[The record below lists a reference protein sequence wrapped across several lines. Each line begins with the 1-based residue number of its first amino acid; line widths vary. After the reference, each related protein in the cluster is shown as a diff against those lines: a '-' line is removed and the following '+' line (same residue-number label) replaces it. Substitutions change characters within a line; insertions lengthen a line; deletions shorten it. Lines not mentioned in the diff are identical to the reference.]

1 MIKNDTVSVWQLS
14 LFELNRKMI
23 VTGVLVKNNTV
34 LTDLST
40 GSWNHMS
47 SIARSY
53 FVAPYANRE
62 VIAVSS
68 TGKIKT
74 TTNKNGAF
82 FFEADL
88 PFSRGFSLTIEGNR
102 ELIVAAG
109 SLDEFYN
116 SKKTRLS
123 VISDIDDTIMVSHTR
138 QRLRSIFTTL
148 FRPYHK
154 RAAIRFTQ
162 KLFESLKVENPNH
175 FYVSRSEVNLYPL
188 ISKFIRHNKLPRGP
202 LFLTPLLSLRE
213 LIANNKEPDFKYRSI
228 EWLIAHSPEKEFIL
242 VGDDSQHDIDIYT
255 RIGKRFNTQIRSI
268 YIRQTNSKINTEKSS
283 RWKELN
289 DSVPSAIYFKKDE
302 IFTNR

>member
-1 MIKNDTVSVWQLS
+1 MIKNDTVSIWQLS

-23 VTGVLVKNNTV
+23 LSGVLVKNNTI

-40 GSWNHMS
+40 GSWNHIS

-68 TGKIKT
+68 AGEMKA

-82 FFEADL
+82 FFEVDL
-88 PFSRGFSLTIEGNR
+88 PFSRDFSLTIEGNR
-102 ELIVAAG
+102 ELMVTAG

-116 SKKTRLS
+116 STKTRLS

-148 FRPYHK
+148 LRPYQK
-154 RAAIRFTQ
+154 RSAIRFTQ
-162 KLFESLKVENPNH
+162 KLFEDLKHESPSH
-175 FYVSRSEVNLYPL
+175 YYVSRSEVNLYPL
-188 ISKFIRHNKLPRGP
+188 ISNFIRHNKLPKGP
-202 LFLTPLLSLRE
+202 LFLTPLLSFRE
-213 LIANNKEPDFKYRSI
+213 LLANDKDPDFKYRSI
-228 EWLIAHSPEKEFIL
+228 AWLIENSPDNEFIL

-255 RIGKRFNTQIRSI
+255 RIGRKFNSQIRSI
-268 YIRQTNSKINTEKSS
+268 YIRQTNSKINTENTS
-283 RWKELN
+283 RWDDLN
-289 DSVPSAIYFKKDE
+289 ESVPRAVYFKKNE
-302 IFTNR
+302 IFNTL